1 MLVNENSQVLL
12 IDYGS
17 ATKIKDGEWL
27 REIITT
33 QIFASP
39 QQLRGNAYSTTQN
52 DMWSLGVVYFRMLHG
67 FFPYNIQ
74 PKGGIH
80 SYVNYF
86 LFYSHASLIDPRLLY
101 EFFWLEA

>member
-1 MLVNENSQVLL
+1 MLVTEDSQVLL
-12 IDYGS
+12 IDFGS
-17 ATKIKDGEWL
+17 ATKFKMCDDLDKIV
-27 REIITT
+27 TT
-33 QIFASP
+33 FNYASP
-39 QQLRGNAYSTTQN
+39 QQLRGKYYSTTQN

-86 LFYSHASLIDPRLLY
+86 LFYPHASLIDPRLLY
-101 EFFWLEA
+101 EFF